1 MSGTYPTSPEFAS
14 LNVTSRHNNVKTE
27 TRSGRVQVR
36 SIGAQRW
43 ELTAQYRL
51 MTREQ
56 MQPIIAF
63 IMAQQGS
70 LETFQIQL
78 PVHDDALGNVSGTV
92 RANGSH
98 AIGDSTITIDGITG
112 TLKAGDFIKFA
123 NHTKVYMVTA
133 DRSGAGT
140 LSIQPAL
147 LSAVPDNTVI
157 TYDNVQFTV
166 RLANDVQEMRVRG
179 YEQYNYEVDLIEVI

>member
-1 MSGTYPTSPEFAS
+1 MSGIYPASPEFAS
-14 LNVTSRHNNVKTE
+14 LNITSRHNNVRTE

-51 MTREQ
+51 MTRAQ
-56 MQPIIAF
+56 MQPIMAF

-78 PVHDDALGNVSGTV
+78 PLHDDALGSVSGTV
-92 RANGSH
+92 EANGSH
-98 AIGDSTITIDGITG
+98 SIGDSTINIDGITG

-123 NHTKVYMVTA
+123 NHSKVYMVTA
-133 DRSGAGT
+133 DRSGSGVMN
-140 LSIQPAL
+140 IQPAL
-147 LSAVPDNTVI
+147 LEAVPDNTVV

-166 RLANDVQEMRVRG
+166 RLANDVQEIRARG
-179 YEQYNYEVDLIEVI
+179 YEQYTYEVDLIEVI

>member
-1 MSGTYPTSPEFAS
+1 MSGTYPSSPEFAS

-36 SIGAQRW
+36 GIGAQRW
-43 ELTAQYRL
+43 ELTAKYRL

-70 LETFQIQL
+70 LETFQIQV
-78 PVHDDALGNVSGTV
+78 PVHDDAFGNVSGTV
-92 RANGSH
+92 RTNGAHS
-98 AIGDSTITIDGITG
+98 IGDSTITIDGITG
-112 TLKAGDFIKFA
+112 TLKAGDFIKFG

-133 DRSGAGT
+133 DITGAGT

-147 LSAVPDNTVI
+147 LSAVPNDTQI
-157 TYDNVQFTV
+157 TYDSVQFTV
-166 RLANDVQEMRVRG
+166 RLANDVQEIKVRG

>member
-92 RANGSH
+92 RANGAH

-140 LSIQPAL
+140 LSIQPGL

>member
-92 RANGSH
+92 RANGLH
-98 AIGDSTITIDGITG
+98 AIGDSTIAIDGITG

-133 DRSGAGT
+133 DQSGAGT
-140 LSIQPAL
+140 LSIQPGL

>member
-14 LNVTSRHNNVKTE
+14 LNITSRHNNVKTE

-43 ELTAQYRL
+43 ELTAQYRV
-51 MTREQ
+51 MTRAQ

-78 PVHDDALGNVSGTV
+78 PLHDDALGNVSGTV
-92 RANGSH
+92 AANGAH
-98 AIGDSTITIDGITG
+98 DIGDSTITIDGITG

-140 LSIQPAL
+140 LSIQPGL
-147 LSAVPDNTVI
+147 LEAVPDNTVV
-157 TYDNVQFTV
+157 TYDDVQFTV
-166 RLANDVQEMRVRG
+166 RLANDVQEIRARG
-179 YEQYNYEVDLIEVI
+179 YEQYTYEVDLIEVI